1 MKKRILALGLTV
13 VLAAASLAA
22 CGGAS
27 TKTTEK
33 ATEAATEQGS
43 EKATEAAKEEKADA
57 GELRTYKLGVNGSDH
72 EEWEKANELL
82 AKDNIKLEM
91 VEFSDYVKPN
101 EALEDGEIDLNAFQ
115 TEIYFNNFVKERG
128 YTDLGILAYTQVAP
142 MGIYSS
148 KYKSLDEATG
158 HLIIAIPND
167 VTNGGRALKFLEKNG
182 FLTLKKEA
190 GLTPTV
196 MDIEKYNKDVEI
208 VEMVATQ
215 IPASLPDL
223 SFACINN
230 GVAKDA
236 GLTLKNDAIVYED
249 YKEPD
254 MKNYWNIIAAKKDR
268 IESEDFQKIKKAYNS
283 DEVKQVVLEHYD
295 GQSIPV
301 WD

>member
-13 VLAAASLAA
+13 ALAAASLVA

-33 ATEAATEQGS
+33 KAEAGKEQGS

-101 EALEDGEIDLNAFQ
+101 EALEDGEIDLND
-115 TEIYFNNFVKERG
+115 FVKERG

>member
-13 VLAAASLAA
+13 ALAAASLAA

-33 ATEAATEQGS
+33 KAEAGTEQGS
-43 EKATEAAKEEKADA
+43 EKATEAAKEEKSDS

-128 YTDLGILAYTQVAP
+128 YTDLGILAYTQV
-142 MGIYSS
+142 
-148 KYKSLDEATG
+148 G

>member
-13 VLAAASLAA
+13 ALAAASLVA

-33 ATEAATEQGS
+33 ATEAAAEQGS

-82 AKDNIKLEM
+82 AKDNIKVEM

>member
-13 VLAAASLAA
+13 ALAAASLAA

-33 ATEAATEQGS
+33 KAEAGTEQGS

-254 MKNYWNIIAAKKDR
+254 MKN
-268 IESEDFQKIKKAYNS
+268 
-283 DEVKQVVLEHYD
+283 
-295 GQSIPV
+295 
-301 WD
+301 